1 MAGWRHPKDYRLIT
15 AAAPWPEQPTHLPS
29 ACREE
34 KGGSRGR
41 RLLYV
46 YVRAGWKTEED
57 RSRNTLAMRLVGF
70 K

>member
-34 KGGSRGR
+34 KGGVGADGCCMYMYA
-41 RLLYV
+41 LGGKQKKID
-46 YVRAGWKTEED
+46 RATRWQCG
-57 RSRNTLAMRLVGF
+57 
-70 K
+70 